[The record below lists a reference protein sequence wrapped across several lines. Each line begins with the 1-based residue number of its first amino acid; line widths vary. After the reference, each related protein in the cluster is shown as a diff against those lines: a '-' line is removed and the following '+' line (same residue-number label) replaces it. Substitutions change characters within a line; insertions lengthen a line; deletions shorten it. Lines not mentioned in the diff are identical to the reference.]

1 MEILPLVY
9 LYSWVNRK
17 VKMRGRRGRRS
28 GRGRH
33 LFEFVRAFITDRK
46 SFSSWMILEGG
57 DMIRNV
63 TFVEWRERSLRF
75 RHRFHFELPRSYSQ
89 LQSCTDV
96 SRPLDPFKFH
106 LWPQGRSLSLCLSP
120 PLFWKICHRGNFP
133 MTPRSCYADP
143 PLILPSLSL
152 FVLKS
157 CSLWGAHSTS
167 SFLWAKD

>member
-1 MEILPLVY
+1 MEILPLV

-17 VKMRGRRGRRS
+17 KWGRRS

-106 LWPQGRSLSLCLSP
+106 LWPQGRSLSLCLSL
-120 PLFWKICHRGNFP
+120 PLFSEKFVTEAISRWHRARV
-133 MTPRSCYADP
+133 TP
-143 PLILPSLSL
+143 ILLPSYSSLSLSL

>member
-1 MEILPLVY
+1 MEILPLV

-17 VKMRGRRGRRS
+17 KWGRRS

-143 PLILPSLSL
+143 PFILLSLSL